1 VYQLDVKSAFLYGKL
16 NEAVFVEQPRGYE
29 KKVEEHKVYRL
40 KKALYSLK
48 QAPRA
53 WYSRIETYFIKEG
66 FERCSCE
73 HTLFIKTGNGG
84 TILIGSL
91 YVDDLIFT
99 GNSESLFVKF
109 KNSMKLEFDMTD
121 LGKMKYFLGVE
132 VLQNSDG
139 IYISQK
145 KYAKDVLERFGME
158 KSNSVKNPI
167 VPDVKLMKDE
177 EGAKVN
183 ATVYKQL
190 VGSLMYLTATRPDLM
205 YVYVSL
211 VDLWQIQLKY
221 TYKLQKG
228 CLDT

>member
-1 VYQLDVKSAFLYGKL
+1 
-16 NEAVFVEQPRGYE
+16 
-29 KKVEEHKVYRL
+29 
-40 KKALYSLK
+40 
-48 QAPRA
+48 
-53 WYSRIETYFIKEG
+53 
-66 FERCSCE
+66 
-73 HTLFIKTGNGG
+73 
-84 TILIGSL
+84 
-91 YVDDLIFT
+91 
-99 GNSESLFVKF
+99 
-109 KNSMKLEFDMTD
+109 
-121 LGKMKYFLGVE
+121 
-132 VLQNSDG
+132 
-139 IYISQK
+139 
-145 KYAKDVLERFGME
+145 ME